1 MFKRNYA
8 SNTAM
13 YTVQVLSAFKIVFPL
28 LFAVVSSL
36 RPLKDIFKYVSPVT
50 LYTFLPTNITFDAY
64 ISLFTVRNF
73 DKVLFNTFFV
83 AMMTVLFG
91 IIFGS
96 MAAFAFA
103 KFQFKGKTLLFGVV
117 LLTFM
122 IPFEVI
128 AIPLYGLVTSI
139 GWIDTYYGLIVPAVA
154 NGLVIF
160 LYRQFFL
167 DLPDSLIESA
177 RLDGATWWKI
187 YRSIIMP
194 LCKPVTISAGLLL
207 FISQW
212 ESFMWP
218 LIATR
223 SKEYKVIQVAMSDFT
238 TEHSTLWNELYAV
251 SVIAVIIPVFLLL
264 PLQRYFVQGV
274 SNTGIKE

>member
-13 YTVQVLSAFKIVFPL
+13 YTVQVLSAFIIVFPL

>member
-1 MFKRNYA
+1 
-8 SNTAM
+8 M
-13 YTVQVLSAFKIVFPL
+13 YIVQIIVAFLIVFPL
-28 LFAVVSSL
+28 FFAVISSL
-36 RPLKDIFKYVSPVT
+36 RPLNDIYKYVSPVT
-50 LYTFLPTNITFDAY
+50 LYTFLPINTTFDAY
-64 ISLFTVRNF
+64 VALFTERNF
-73 DKVLFNTFFV
+73 GKVLYNTFYV
-83 AMMTVLFG
+83 SIMTVLFG
-91 IIFGS
+91 IGFGS

-103 KFQFKGKTLLFGVV
+103 KFQFKGKALLFGLV

-128 AIPLYGLVTSI
+128 AIPLYGLVKVF

-177 RLDGATWWKI
+177 RMDGASWWKI
-187 YRSIIMP
+187 YTAVVMP
-194 LCKPVTISAGLLL
+194 LCKPVTISAGLML

-238 TEHSTLWNELYAV
+238 TEHATLWNEMYAV
-251 SVIAVIIPVFLLL
+251 SVIAVIIPILLLL
-264 PLQRYFVQGV
+264 PLQRYFIQGV
-274 SNTGIKE
+274 TNTGIKE